1 MSMPRTN
8 GRTMAAALF
17 YALLFAT
24 VPARAQSVDKPGWKW
39 IVAPY
44 AWAVGFDTDLK
55 RRESPAGG
63 SSNDTS
69 FSDVVNKLDGAFQM
83 HIEGQTNHW
92 GVFADFTYLGL
103 ADEKEFRRFR
113 TESDLDA
120 RLFEVAGVWSPDNE
134 RYRGLDVFA
143 GLRVIDVDMT
153 VNFHP
158 ANPSFETTRSSAG
171 KTFSDF
177 MAGARYTW
185 ALSARWGL
193 TLRGDASSGDT
204 EGTWNVSAVTN
215 LQMKHGAWLFGYR
228 YMTVKLKTGDTDT
241 KLTMSGPMVG
251 YGFIF

>member
-1 MSMPRTN
+1 MNMPGISRWPL
-8 GRTMAAALF
+8 ASAVLF
-17 YALLFAT
+17 VLLFAT
-24 VPARAQSVDKPGWKW
+24 VPARAQSADNQGWKW

-63 SSNDTS
+63 SSDDTS
-69 FSDVVNKLDGAFQM
+69 FSDVMNKLDGAFQM
-83 HIEGQTNHW
+83 HIEGQTDHW
-92 GVFADFTYLGL
+92 GVLADFTYLGL
-103 ADEKEFRRFR
+103 ADEKQYRRFR

-120 RLFEVAGVWSPDNE
+120 RLIEFAGVWSPDDE

-158 ANPSFETTRSSAG
+158 ANPLFETTRFDGG
-171 KTFSDF
+171 KTFGDF

-185 ALSARWGL
+185 ALSDRWGL
-193 TLRGDASSGDT
+193 TLRGDASTGDT
-204 EGTWNVSAVTN
+204 EGTWNASAVSN
-215 LQMKHGAWLFGYR
+215 FKMKHGAWMFGYR
-228 YMTVKLKTGDTDT
+228 YLSVKLKTGDTTT